1 MNFPLVFI
9 FTLQR
14 KSASAREDYATIS
27 KHDFVCL
34 WLLLAVKKLL
44 ISKASAK
51 ENNILVLLCYDLKMT
66 IHTAH
71 PE

>member
-14 KSASAREDYATIS
+14 KSASGVDYATIS

-34 WLLLAVKKLL
+34 WLLLAKKLL
-44 ISKASAK
+44 ISKAAK
-51 ENNILVLLCYDLKMT
+51 ENNILLCTVLCYDLKMT